1 MHMLGELTSDRGTRV
16 LVAHWFDWS
25 AIAGGLKSDLPAA
38 VVAASRVVALTP
50 AGRAQG
56 LTLGMRK
63 REAQARC
70 PELSIV
76 RADPG
81 RDARAW
87 ESVVAAIE
95 ALMPSVQVLSP
106 GALAVPI
113 KGPSRY
119 YGGDGPLADRVRKV
133 AEETVGKTGCWVGV
147 ADGLFAARLAAG
159 GIAVTGGIAVAGEK
173 SGTLP
178 CDTGGSRW
186 PEGGVTIVPPGASQK
201 WLGPMPLATLGV
213 GYENLVDLLYRLGL
227 RRLSDLSDLPVGA
240 VLARFGP
247 QGIAAYRLARGL
259 DDNLVQVRVPPADLT
274 FSAELDPPEVKVEA
288 VTFVVKSLADK
299 LVDRLR
305 STGLVVTAV
314 SIEAHTDQGE
324 RSVRQWRHDEAFSAS
339 ALAER
344 ARWQIEGWLSG
355 RGLGKAGGS
364 PVLAGGSESEPES
377 NPTAGI
383 VLLRIV
389 PEEVRQDKGRQL
401 DLWGISTD
409 GDLRAS
415 RAIARVQAMLGSEEV
430 KAVGF
435 RGGREVHEQFQ
446 LVPWGAPRGH
456 EPVLP
461 WPGRIS
467 RPYPGLVHEPP
478 LEVDLLD
485 DCGVSVSVDARGFLD
500 RSPAVLVV
508 SGGSTQPVVKWAG
521 PWPLEERWWHPVQ
534 KRRRARMQLIVAR
547 GEAHLVFRES
557 ARWWLEATYA

>member
-1 MHMLGELTSDRGTRV
+1 MLGELTSDRGTRV
-16 LVAHWFDWS
+16 LVARWFDWS
-25 AIAGGLKSDLPAA
+25 AIAGGLRSDLPAA
-38 VVAASRVVALTP
+38 VVAANRVVALTP

-56 LTLGMRK
+56 LMLGMRK
-63 REAQARC
+63 REAQAGC
-70 PELSIV
+70 PELTIV

-87 ESVVAAIE
+87 EPVVAAIE

-106 GALAVPI
+106 GAVAVPTR
-113 KGPSRY
+113 GPSRY

-133 AEETVGKTGCWVGV
+133 AEKTVGETGCWVGV

-159 GIAVTGGIAVAGEK
+159 GIVVAGKE

-178 CDTGGSRW
+178 CDMRGSRW
-186 PEGGVTIVPPGASQK
+186 PEGGVTIVPPGASRR

-213 GYENLVDLLYRLGL
+213 GYENLVDLLCRLGL
-227 RRLSDLSDLPVGA
+227 RSLSDLSDLPVSA

-274 FSAELDPPEVKVEA
+274 FSAELDPPEAKVEA
-288 VTFVVKSLADK
+288 VAFVVKSLADK
-299 LVDRLR
+299 LVECTR

-324 RSVRQWRHDEAFSAS
+324 KSVRHWRHDEAFSAS

-355 RGLGKAGGS
+355 RGLGGSGGP
-364 PVLAGGSESEPES
+364 PVLSGGPGSGPES
-377 NPTAGI
+377 KLSGGI

-401 DLWGISTD
+401 DLWGIPTD

-435 RGGREVHEQFQ
+435 RGGREVNEQFQ

-467 RPYPGLVHEPP
+467 RPYPGLVHESP
-478 LEVDLLD
+478 LEADLLD
-485 DCGVSVSVDARGFLD
+485 DRGVSVSVDARGFLD

-508 SGGSTQPVVKWAG
+508 SGWPTQPVVKWAG
-521 PWPLEERWWHPVQ
+521 PWPLEERWWHPAK

-547 GEAHLVFRES
+547 GEAHLVVRES